1 MSDVKR
7 CKRCGCLFTSVGD
20 VCSSCVRKD
29 SIDMFKLKN
38 FLEGEFNSS
47 TTKQQCINTTGIS
60 NKNLSRFLSYDD
72 FIHVKFYGEGAAEV
86 NLLGDRTD
94 GIVQDVFEEENSNDI
109 THTQQKKSNKSEEQ
123 A

>member
-1 MSDVKR
+1 MGDVKK
-7 CKRCGCLFTSVGD
+7 CVRCGCLFTSVGD
-20 VCSSCVRKD
+20 VCSNCVRKD
-29 SIDMFKLKN
+29 NIDIFKLKN

-72 FIHVKFYGEGAAEV
+72 FINIKFFGETDTEV
-86 NLLGDRTD
+86 NYLGDRTD
-94 GIVQDVFEEENSNDI
+94 GIVQDKYEEEPDNEEKAQS
-109 THTQQKKSNKSEEQ
+109 KKSNQQNEQ

>member
-1 MSDVKR
+1 M
-7 CKRCGCLFTSVGD
+7 
-20 VCSSCVRKD
+20 
-29 SIDMFKLKN
+29 
-38 FLEGEFNSS
+38 
-47 TTKQQCINTTGIS
+47 
-60 NKNLSRFLSYDD
+60 SYDD

-109 THTQQKKSNKSEEQ
+109 SNSQQKKSNKSEEQ